1 MTDRILVRNL
11 SVFAH
16 HGVHDAEAELG
27 QRFHLWLEARVDTR
41 EAGRSDRYADT
52 VSYVEMS
59 AIAVEIATTRRFNLL
74 EALAEAVAEAL
85 LHRFPR
91 IISIVVR
98 VDKPSAPVP
107 AILDGVSVEVDR
119 TRPATGNSHT

>member
-107 AILDGVSVEVDR
+107 AILDGVSVEVER